1 MADPRF
7 AETRQDAL
15 AACATQ
21 PDVRAALA
29 RQHIAVTGGTGF
41 LGTWIAELVA
51 AMNDQYNLG
60 ITLDLYARNIGE
72 WQQKYPHLAA
82 RLDIRVRS
90 QDVRSSFE
98 FAKNTN
104 YVIHAAGIPNN
115 RVHASDPLRVFQTT
129 VSGINNALE
138 AASQLDGLRRFV
150 NVSSCLVAGPP
161 QRPGPLKESD
171 AFPLPAG
178 LLHTVYADAKRA
190 AEMTA
195 AIYRSQYRLPVSTV
209 RPFTLAGAY
218 QELDRPWAINNFL
231 RDVLTGGEIRIHGDG
246 SARRSYL
253 YGADAAW
260 WTLAALAKGVDGEV
274 YNLGSATAVTHNE
287 LVRLIGEQVS
297 PKPRVVL
304 NTAPNRLQK
313 DDDLYPD
320 ISFTVRRL
328 GVSETC
334 PLEQT
339 VEKAYRWFAAPPSI
353 RAHAN

>member
-15 AACATQ
+15 AACAHQ
-21 PDVRAALA
+21 PEVRAALA
-29 RQHIAVTGGTGF
+29 RQHLAVTGGTGF

-51 AMNDQYNLG
+51 ALNDQYKLG
-60 ITLDLYARNIGE
+60 VTLDLYARNIVE
-72 WQQKYPHLAA
+72 WQQKYPHLAG
-82 RLDIRVRS
+82 RLDIRVHS

-150 NVSSCLVAGPP
+150 NVSSCLVAGSP
-161 QRPGPLKESD
+161 QRPGPLTESD
-171 AFPLPAG
+171 TFPLPSG

-195 AIYRSQYRLPVSTV
+195 AIYRSQYRLPLSTV
-209 RPFTLAGAY
+209 RPFTLTGAY

-260 WTLAALAKGVDGEV
+260 WTLAALVNGVDGEV
-274 YNLGSATAVTHNE
+274 YNLGSATPVSHNE

-297 PKPRVVL
+297 PKPRVAL
-304 NTAPNRLQK
+304 NTAPNRQQK
-313 DDDLYPD
+313 DNDLYPD
-320 ISFTVRRL
+320 LSFTVRRL
-328 GVSETC
+328 GVAETC
-334 PLEQT
+334 PLDQT
-339 VEKAYRWFAAPPSI
+339 IAKAYRWFATPQ
-353 RAHAN
+353 